1 MGWVSNYPQ
10 KAINYI
16 SICKCTITITIRTLN
31 IILRGLDLWT
41 VLRTFMSRI
50 GESPSGLYL
59 MSAFPP
65 PLKAVLYVPLDSP
78 RTGQPIKQTNL
89 ADFSQY
95 LTLWKSNCV
104 QQITSV
110 RAEEGVSVSSA
121 WEINVTKSHDVS
133 SALRHYLW
141 SCSIGWWR
149 FLPRC
154 CNTSDKAL
162 APMVLRMSLQSNRT
176 STYETAADK
185 SCVQKNIKVYVS
197 KSASSSFG
205 RWFW

>member
-1 MGWVSNYPQ
+1 MNCPKNFYEQDRRKSIWPVFNVSLS
-10 KAINYI
+10 A
-16 SICKCTITITIRTLN
+16 SIKSCPIR
-31 IILRGLDLWT
+31 
-41 VLRTFMSRI
+41 
-50 GESPSGLYL
+50 PSWQ
-59 MSAFPP
+59 
-65 PLKAVLYVPLDSP
+65 P

-176 STYETAADK
+176 SAYETAADK
-185 SCVQKNIKVYVS
+185 SCVQKKH
-197 KSASSSFG
+197 KG
-205 RWFW
+205 LC